1 MKYRML
7 EKGEKVKKGQ
17 IIRIAKASK
26 TTYWYAELIGE
37 RFKVT
42 RSKGKDIYVSYRGLL
57 YNFLVFPRDIQVKAK
72 RKKAVGS
79 NEIFNSSLVPTTPN
93 LSDLKASILEELEYR
108 VKEEENRMDC
118 LNFEEHEILGLLSKH
133 TARCIWLHGLIDQVK
148 EL

>member
-42 RSKGKDIYVSYRGLL
+42 RSKGKDIYVSYHGLL

-72 RKKAVGS
+72 RKTKVKGS
-79 NEIFNSSLVPTTPN
+79 NEIFDSSLVPTTPN
-93 LSDLKASILEELEYR
+93 LADLNACILEE
-108 VKEEENRMDC
+108 
-118 LNFEEHEILGLLSKH
+118 
-133 TARCIWLHGLIDQVK
+133 
-148 EL
+148 